1 MVPTD
6 KYTIAWFK
14 LAEFVTRK
22 EKERALGIYRL
33 LVHSIQDEA
42 LALQLEGDLLLSF
55 GDEKALEKY
64 AKAAE
69 TYTNVGKYV
78 QAAGIYEHCLALKPE
93 AATHYGELVAQT
105 QARIKK

>member
-1 MVPTD
+1 MQPTD

-33 LVHSIQDEA
+33 LVHSLHDDA

-64 AKAAE
+64 TKAAE
-69 TYTNVGKYV
+69 AYTNLGKHV
-78 QAAGIYEHCLALKPE
+78 HAAGIYEHCLALRPE
-93 AATHYGELVAQT
+93 STNFAQLAAQA
-105 QARIKK
+105 QARISK